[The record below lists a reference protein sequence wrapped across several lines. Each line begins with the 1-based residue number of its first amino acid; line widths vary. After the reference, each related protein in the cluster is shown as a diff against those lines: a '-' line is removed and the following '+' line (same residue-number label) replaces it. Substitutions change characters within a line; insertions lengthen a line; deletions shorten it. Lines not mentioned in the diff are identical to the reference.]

1 MDFVTKGNEYA
12 SEQFLS
18 STGHK
23 YMEFEVPQG
32 KNVKRGDAVNA
43 GAELS
48 DGTDLFGIVM
58 EDADGTTV
66 KTKTTVAISGEF
78 IFEGLKVKAGTQ
90 KAGFTKAARDKG
102 SVIKGLGGKE

>member
-1 MDFVTKGNEYA
+1 MDFITKGNEYA

-18 STGHK
+18 GTGHK

-32 KNVKRGDAVNA
+32 KNLKRGDAVIA
-43 GAELS
+43 GALLS
-48 DGTDLFGIVM
+48 VGRYLFGLVLV
-58 EDADGTTV
+58 DAVGTTV

-78 IFEGLKVKAGTQ
+78 IFEGLKVKPGTQ

-102 SVIKGLGGKE
+102 IVIKGLGGKE

>member
-1 MDFVTKGNEYA
+1 MDFATKGNEYA

-18 STGHK
+18 GTGHK

-58 EDADGTTV
+58 EDADGTTA

-90 KAGFTKAARDKG
+90 KSEFTKTARDKG
-102 SVIKGLGGKE
+102 IVIKGLGGKE